1 MIRPVFNLKL
11 QIKTDMWTTL
21 LIIIIVLYF
30 VLTRLFQIVEFREEV
45 IQERLGK
52 YKKTLKPGFHF
63 LIPFVDRPAYS
74 QEMRE
79 QVLDVPSQTCITK
92 DNIEVS
98 VDGLVYLKVM
108 DSYKASYGISNYRA
122 AAVNLAQTTMRSE
135 IGKMTLDDTFSE
147 RDKMNENIVREI
159 DKAAGPWGIKV
170 MRYELKNISPSIE
183 IIDTMERQME
193 AEREK
198 RAEITNSEGHRQAR
212 IFESEGEQQSQ
223 VLISEA
229 NRQKRINEARGR
241 AKEIELV
248 ATATAKGINR
258 VAGAISR
265 PGGDLAVKTKLVEQ
279 YIKQFG
285 HIIQKSNVSVLPTET
300 ANLKTFFEGVG
311 TISDHTKSSS
321 PKTKAANSGGQ

>member
-1 MIRPVFNLKL
+1 
-11 QIKTDMWTTL
+11 MWTTL
-21 LIIIIVLYF
+21 LLIIIVSYF

-92 DNIEVS
+92 DNIEVA
-98 VDGLVYLKVM
+98 VDGLVYLKLM
-108 DSYKASYGISNYRA
+108 NSHKASYGISNYQA

-147 RDKMNENIVREI
+147 REKMNENIVREI
-159 DKAAGPWGIKV
+159 DKAADPWGVKV
-170 MRYELKNISPSIE
+170 MRYEIKNIRPSAE
-183 IIDTMERQME
+183 IVDTMERQME

-198 RAEITNSEGHRQAR
+198 RAEITTSEGHRQAR
-212 IFESEGEQQSQ
+212 IYESEGEQQSQ

-229 NRQKRINEARGR
+229 NRQKRINEAKGR
-241 AKEIELV
+241 AKEIELI
-248 ATATAKGINR
+248 ATATAKGIRR
-258 VAGAISR
+258 VAEAIER
-265 PGGDLAVKTKLVEQ
+265 PGGELAVKTKLVEQ

-285 HIIQKSNVSVLPTET
+285 NIIEKSNVSVLPTET
-300 ANLKTFFEGVG
+300 ANLKTFFEGVS
-311 TISDHTKSSS
+311 TISDHTGTASG
-321 PKTKAANSGGQ
+321 KTKASN

>member
-1 MIRPVFNLKL
+1 QLI
-11 QIKTDMWTTL
+11 MWTTL
-21 LIIIIVLYF
+21 LVIIVISYF

-108 DSYKASYGISNYRA
+108 DSHKASYGISNYQA

-159 DKAAGPWGIKV
+159 DKAADPWGIKV
-170 MRYELKNISPSIE
+170 MRYELKNISPSTE

-212 IFESEGEQQSQ
+212 IYESEGEQQSQ
-223 VLISEA
+223 VLVSEA
-229 NRQKRINEARGR
+229 QRQKRINEAKGR
-241 AKEIELV
+241 AREIELV
-248 ATATAKGINR
+248 ATATAKGLRR
-258 VAGAISR
+258 VAEAIER
-265 PGGDLAVKTKLVEQ
+265 PGGEVAVKTKLVEQ

-285 HIIQKSNVSVLPTET
+285 NIIQKSNVSVLPTET
-300 ANLKTFFEGVG
+300 ANLKTFFEGVS
-311 TISDHTKSSS
+311 TISDHTKDPSQ
-321 PKTKAANSGGQ
+321 KTKATTQGER

>member
-1 MIRPVFNLKL
+1 MI
-11 QIKTDMWTTL
+11 WTTL
-21 LIIIIVLYF
+21 LIVIVLSYF
-30 VLTRLFQIVEFREEV
+30 ILTRLFQIVEFREEV

-79 QVLDVPSQTCITK
+79 QVIDVPSQTCITK

-108 DSYKASYGISNYRA
+108 DSYKASYGISNYQA

-159 DKAAGPWGIKV
+159 DKAADPWGVKV
-170 MRYELKNISPSIE
+170 MRYELKNINPSNE
-183 IIDTMERQME
+183 IVDTMERQME

-212 IFESEGEQQSQ
+212 IYESEGEQQSQ
-223 VLISEA
+223 VLVSEA
-229 NRQKRINEARGR
+229 NRQKRINEAKGR

-248 ATATAKGINR
+248 ATATAKGIRR
-258 VAGAISR
+258 VAEAIEK
-265 PGGDLAVKTKLVEQ
+265 PGGDLAVKTKLIEQ

-285 HIIQKSNVSVLPTET
+285 NIIKKSNVSVLPTET
-300 ANLKTFFEGVG
+300 ANLKTFFEGVSQ
-311 TISDHTKSSS
+311 ISDHTKDPSTQTG
-321 PKTKAANSGGQ
+321 K